1 MSISQTAKLTSQS
14 IKYSHRLQ
22 KSIKKKGEMPK
33 KVITRRQRKAAESKQ
48 KAEQELHQNQ
58 SALKPR
64 IVEDDIDEE
73 IRAKIDQL
81 FPFPTAVAASSSNE
95 ALETEEVKKMA
106 KKTSGRNS
114 KDAIWKTPCLNQAD
128 DKPNENVQ
136 LCEALQKIRRPG
148 QRKAPVKEVKKC
160 DCKCLD
166 FKQEPTSTS
175 TSTST
180 SCCDRD
186 SESSS
191 QQSKLASKEAEASS
205 SLVAKFCKQFKSH
218 LHTVLPKRNSATQQ
232 EKATGGGP
240 VVTQRN
246 LPLES
251 SNKDLKGDV
260 LKSLEVGPSE
270 TSNEPSGLAAEQKL
284 EPPKV
289 FGNTGYFVLTG
300 TNDQLA
306 HQVADLAKKNIV
318 IQSHVCLPS
327 EVIEKA
333 QMQLA
338 ELERNREQ
346 ILEKMR
352 NKHATLAEPPTSRQ
366 KEKESNIEWAKYNQ
380 AILNILNNK

>member
-1 MSISQTAKLTSQS
+1 
-14 IKYSHRLQ
+14 
-22 KSIKKKGEMPK
+22 MPK

-48 KAEQELHQNQ
+48 KAEQESNQNQ
-58 SALKPR
+58 PGLKPS
-64 IVEDDIDEE
+64 IGEDRVDEE
-73 IRAKIDQL
+73 IRAKIDKL
-81 FPFPTAVAASSSNE
+81 IPIPTAAAAPSSNE
-95 ALETEEVKKMA
+95 ALETEEVKEMT
-106 KKTSGRNS
+106 KKNSGRNG
-114 KDAIWKTPCLNQAD
+114 KEAIWKTPCLNQANN
-128 DKPNENVQ
+128 KPKEKVQ
-136 LCEALQKIRRPG
+136 LCDALQKIRKPG
-148 QRKAPVKEVKKC
+148 QRKPPLKEVKKC

-166 FKQEPTSTS
+166 FIQVPTTST
-175 TSTST
+175 
-180 SCCDRD
+180 CCDRD

-232 EKATGGGP
+232 EKATGVP
-240 VVTQRN
+240 QRN
-246 LPLES
+246 LPLER

-260 LKSLEVGPSE
+260 LKNLEAGPSG
-270 TSNEPSGLAAEQKL
+270 TSNEPSGLAPDQGL

-289 FGNTGYFVLTG
+289 FGNKGYFVLTG

-327 EVIEKA
+327 DIIEKA
-333 QMQLA
+333 QKQLA

-352 NKHATLAEPPTSRQ
+352 NKHATLAQPPTSRQ
-366 KEKESNIEWAKYNQ
+366 KEKESNME
-380 AILNILNNK
+380 

>member
-1 MSISQTAKLTSQS
+1 
-14 IKYSHRLQ
+14 
-22 KSIKKKGEMPK
+22 MPK

-48 KAEQELHQNQ
+48 KAEQESNQNQ
-58 SALKPR
+58 PGLKPS
-64 IVEDDIDEE
+64 IGEDRVDEE
-73 IRAKIDQL
+73 IRAKIDKL
-81 FPFPTAVAASSSNE
+81 IPIPTAAAAPSSNE
-95 ALETEEVKKMA
+95 ALETEEVKEMT
-106 KKTSGRNS
+106 KKNSGRNE
-114 KDAIWKTPCLNQAD
+114 K
-128 DKPNENVQ
+128 VQ
-136 LCEALQKIRRPG
+136 LCDALQKIRKPG
-148 QRKAPVKEVKKC
+148 QRKPPLKEVKKC

-166 FKQEPTSTS
+166 FIQVPTTST
-175 TSTST
+175 
-180 SCCDRD
+180 CCDRD

-232 EKATGGGP
+232 EKATGVP
-240 VVTQRN
+240 QRN
-246 LPLES
+246 LPLER

-260 LKSLEVGPSE
+260 LKNLEAGPSG
-270 TSNEPSGLAAEQKL
+270 TSNEPSGLAPDQGL

-289 FGNTGYFVLTG
+289 FGNKGYFVLTG

-327 EVIEKA
+327 DIIEKA
-333 QMQLA
+333 QKQLA

-352 NKHATLAEPPTSRQ
+352 NKHATLAQPPTSRQ
-366 KEKESNIEWAKYNQ
+366 KEKESNME
-380 AILNILNNK
+380 